1 VSAVT
6 LLATSDGTKSSNSSR
21 PRFATPRDPGRP
33 TTGDSTVA
41 HLARL
46 RRSAP
51 YPWQWD
57 VANVAGELN
66 DDRTGFRYSTV
77 VLSVPRRAGKS
88 TLVLAANLDRLDLQP
103 DARCWYTCANGR
115 EVAAKLFRDE
125 WDPMVAPL
133 SRLYKI
139 RKSQGSEGIH
149 KRRGS
154 SRLQLFAPTPTALH
168 STNVDTATVDEAFAA
183 TIEEGEGIESGITPA
198 QLTRPWRQTWIVSA
212 GGTISSTWWDR
223 WLTAGAAA
231 LPGVAMFDYGADPA
245 AAGYDPGNPDVWADA
260 HPTAGVAFP
269 MAVLEH
275 LWATRSDDAAFERA
289 YLNVWPRPSEALVAA
304 GLDLEA
310 WTAARRPEI
319 APTPTALAFDVAAD
333 RSSAS
338 LAIAGPTDI
347 PGRLAVEV
355 TWVGRVSELGAAVR
369 AARATYRGVPV
380 VADSL
385 VAASVVAELRR
396 ARVVV
401 DPIGAGDHARACGH
415 FVDRL
420 TAATLTHR
428 GQAVLDD
435 AIHGAA
441 RRPLG
446 DAWLW
451 SRRHSSVD
459 ISPLVAVTLAGWAA
473 ANRRGGGRGAVVVAV
488 DAAGPNVG
496 TRHTTRPPIAALRA
510 TQGPIR

>member
-1 VSAVT
+1 
-6 LLATSDGTKSSNSSR
+6 
-21 PRFATPRDPGRP
+21 
-33 TTGDSTVA
+33 
-41 HLARL
+41 
-46 RRSAP
+46 
-51 YPWQWD
+51 
-57 VANVAGELN
+57 
-66 DDRTGFRYSTV
+66 V

-88 TLVLAANLDRLDLQP
+88 TLVLAANLDRLDVQP

-133 SRLYKI
+133 SRLYRI

-183 TIEEGEGIESGITPA
+183 SIEDGEGIESGITPA

-212 GGTISSTWWDR
+212 GGTLESTWWDR
-223 WLTAGAAA
+223 WLTAGAAGT
-231 LPGVAMFDYGADPA
+231 PGVAMFDYGADPTDP
-245 AAGYDPGNPDVWADA
+245 GYDPGDPDVWLAA
-260 HPTAGVAFP
+260 HPTAGRAFP
-269 MAVLEH
+269 LAVLEH
-275 LWATRSDDAAFERA
+275 LWATRTDDASFERA
-289 YLNVWPRPSEALVAA
+289 YLNVWPRPSEALTAA
-304 GLDLEA
+304 GLDLA
-310 WTAARRPEI
+310 VWTAAARPAV
-319 APTPTALAFDVAAD
+319 APAAVHALALDVAAD

-338 LAIAGPTDI
+338 LAIAGPH
-347 PGRLAVEV
+347 PGDRDRLAVEV
-355 TWVGRVSELGAAVR
+355 IDTCPIHALAASVR
-369 AARATYRGVPV
+369 RARGLYPRVPV

-401 DPIGAGDHARACGH
+401 DPIGAGDHARACGL

-420 TAATLTHR
+420 TAGTVTHR
-428 GQAVLDD
+428 AQLVLDD
-435 AIHGAA
+435 AIAGAA

-451 SRRHSSVD
+451 SRRHSAVD
-459 ISPLVAVTLAGWAA
+459 ISPLVAVTLAAWAA
-473 ANRRGGGRGAVVVAV
+473 ATRRPAGRAAVVVPQEPS
-488 DAAGPNVG
+488 DATGRTQPP
-496 TRHTTRPPIAALRA
+496 TRTPFAALRGP
-510 TQGPIR
+510 QGPIR